1 MMKTKGLHVKKDDN
15 VVVISGQYK
24 GKTGKV
30 LRAMPK
36 DKKVVVEG
44 INMVTRHTKPRGAN
58 QSGGRIEQEGA
69 IYASK
74 VMLLCPKCNKA
85 TRVAHQ
91 FDANGAKQRVCKK
104 CGQVFDR

>member
-44 INMVTRHTKPRGAN
+44 INMVTKHKKPKG
-58 QSGGRIEQEGA
+58 QTDPGGIIHQEA
-69 IYASK
+69 AMDASN
-74 VMLLCPKCNKA
+74 VMIACSKCGKA
-85 TRVAHQ
+85 TRTGVKVLE
-91 FDANGAKQRVCKK
+91 DGSKIRVCKK
-104 CGQVFDR
+104 CGEMLDK